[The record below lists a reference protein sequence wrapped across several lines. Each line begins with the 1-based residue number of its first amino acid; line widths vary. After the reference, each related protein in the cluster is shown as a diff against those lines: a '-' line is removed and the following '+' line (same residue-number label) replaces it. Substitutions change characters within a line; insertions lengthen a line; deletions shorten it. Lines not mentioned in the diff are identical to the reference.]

1 MLLMSD
7 LKELKNGKYINIT
20 LNGSTIK
27 ERDYI
32 LQYLFYKKYR

>member
-20 LNGSTIK
+20 LNGSIIK